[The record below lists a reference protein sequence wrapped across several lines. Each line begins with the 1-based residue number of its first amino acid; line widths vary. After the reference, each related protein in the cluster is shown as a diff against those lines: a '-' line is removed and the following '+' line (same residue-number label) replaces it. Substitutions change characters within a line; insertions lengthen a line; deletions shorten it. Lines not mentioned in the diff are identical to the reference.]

1 MRYFT
6 KLTVA
11 AALAITAMSAATSA
25 SALTFASFN
34 TGADQKLVW
43 NRIDNGTQR
52 NGVLFTSNNSFNQN
66 TATPSSVVSTFNF
79 INYAPLA
86 GMTNL
91 AAAFTLNAVET
102 GTAVTIVGTQV
113 DQTQISGTFKFTYT
127 GPQFMTVNNILVQTG
142 ANLLSGSFSNAT
154 ISGKKLATVGTFGA
168 AMPVNPVS
176 FQSDFLNF
184 TNAAYGQ
191 TIAVNLWD
199 IQKPLCAQG
208 CQPTRA
214 LRDMR
219 ASMVGT
225 FSAGAIPEPATWGL
239 MILGF
244 AGAGGMLRSNR
255 RRLATTAA

>member
-91 AAAFTLNAVET
+91 AAAFTMSAVET
-102 GTAVTIVGTQV
+102 GTPVTIAGTQL
-113 DQTQISGTFKFTYT
+113 DQTQINGTFQFTYT
-127 GPQFMTVNNILVQTG
+127 GLPFLTVNNVLVLNG
-142 ANLLSGSFSNAT
+142 AKLLSGSFSNAT